1 MQYTGMTHLPIE
13 TVADG
18 AKLNLKVFL
27 VCGGNKNDP
36 SKFSVH
42 KVLPEYEK
50 VVVVKGPSPCVVSV

>member
-1 MQYTGMTHLPIE
+1 MTHLPIE

-18 AKLNLKVFL
+18 AKLNLL

-36 SKFSVH
+36 SRFSAH